1 MFLLKELK
9 MVITIHNEIIG
20 GIMQNVQSKEMKKY
34 IVKIASINVG
44 QN

>member
-9 MVITIHNEIIG
+9 MVITIHNVIIDE
-20 GIMQNVQSKEMKKY
+20 IMQNVQSKEMKKY

>member
-9 MVITIHNEIIG
+9 MVITNHNVIID